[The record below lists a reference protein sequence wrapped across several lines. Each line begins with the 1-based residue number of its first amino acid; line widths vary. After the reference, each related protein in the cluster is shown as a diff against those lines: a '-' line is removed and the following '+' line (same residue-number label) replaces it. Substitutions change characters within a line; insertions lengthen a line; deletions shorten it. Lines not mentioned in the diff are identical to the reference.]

1 MSSTDTNQEA
11 FVFDSS
17 SESDEKRRVKPG
29 EKRHFEYGVSK
40 NYLDQSIELPITIV
54 NGDHP
59 GPRLFLTAAVH
70 GDEINGVKVL
80 QRVANEYEPTHLHG
94 TLVCIHVV
102 NVPGY
107 RTEQR
112 YLPIYDRDL
121 NRSFPGLADGSE
133 ASRMAKTIYDQFVSQ
148 CDVGLD
154 FHTSTRN
161 KLTLMHARADTND
174 DDVARLVEAFGA
186 ELVLSSTGSEGSLRR
201 EATED
206 GVPTA
211 TIEMGEADRFQPVLI
226 ERAIT
231 GVENVMAAYDLL
243 PEADSRP
250 PTFGKIL
257 ESESEKTWLRADT
270 GGLVEMTWGPH
281 PVVDAGERVC
291 VISDHFGEEN
301 HVVEAPFTGLLIGIS
316 ANPRV
321 LPGRPL
327 IHLVELTDDERNAAE
342 SAFEEI
348 GFQAQRT
355 FHWMGDTSDDIVE
368 STFDT
373 DNESKDGKPTGQ
385 G

>member
-1 MSSTDTNQEA
+1 MSSNSSNQGA
-11 FVFDSS
+11 FVFDSPGD
-17 SESDEKRRVKPG
+17 SDGEQRVGPG
-29 EKRHFEYGVSK
+29 EKRHFEYWVGE
-40 NYLDQSIELPITIV
+40 NYLDQPIELPITII
-54 NGDHP
+54 NGDRP
-59 GPRLFLTAAVH
+59 GPRLVLTAAVH

-80 QRVANEYEPTHLHG
+80 QRVANEYEPTDLHG

-121 NRSFPGLADGSE
+121 NRSFPGLTDGSE
-133 ASRMAKTIYDQFVSQ
+133 ASRMAKTIYDQFVGQ
-148 CDVGLD
+148 CDACLD

-161 KLTLMHARADTND
+161 KLTLMHARADVD
-174 DDVARLVEAFGA
+174 DDGVARLVEAFGA
-186 ELVLSSTGSEGSLRR
+186 ELVLSGTGSEGSLRR

-226 ERAIT
+226 ERAVT

-243 PEADSRP
+243 PEADPRP

-257 ESESEKTWLRADT
+257 ESKGEKTWLRADT

-281 PVVDAGERVC
+281 PVVDEGERVC
-291 VISDHFGEEN
+291 VISDHFGEVK
-301 HVVEAPFTGLLIGIS
+301 HVVEAPFTGLLVGIS

-327 IHLVELTDDERNAAE
+327 IHLVELSDDERDAAE

-355 FHWMGDTSDDIVE
+355 FHWMGETSDDIVE
-368 STFDT
+368 STLDT
-373 DNESKDGKPTGQ
+373 DDEAEDGGEAERE
-385 G
+385 

>member
-1 MSSTDTNQEA
+1 MPPNTNQGA
-11 FVFDSS
+11 YVFDAPG
-17 SESDEKRRVKPG
+17 ESDGKRRVEAG
-29 EKRHFEYGVSK
+29 EKRHFEYPVGES
-40 NYLDQSIELPITIV
+40 YLDQPIELPVTIV

-80 QRVANEYEPTHLHG
+80 QRVANEYEPTDLHG
-94 TLVCIHVV
+94 TLVCVHVV

-107 RTEQR
+107 RAEQR

-133 ASRMAKTIYDQFVSQ
+133 ASRMAKTIYDQFVGQ

-161 KLTLMHARADTND
+161 KLTLMHARADTDD
-174 DDVARLVEAFGA
+174 DDVARLAEAFGA
-186 ELVLSSTGSEGSLRR
+186 ELVLSGDGSEGSLRR

-226 ERAIT
+226 ERGVT

-243 PEADSRP
+243 PETDPQP
-250 PTFGKIL
+250 PTFGKVL
-257 ESESEKTWLRADT
+257 ESESEKTWLRAET
-270 GGLVEMTWGPH
+270 GGLVEMAWGPH
-281 PVVDAGERVC
+281 PVVDEGERVC
-291 VISDHFGEEN
+291 VISDYFGAEN

-327 IHLVELTDDERNAAE
+327 IHLIELSDDERDAAE
-342 SAFEEI
+342 SAFEEV
-348 GFQAQRT
+348 GFRAQRT
-355 FHWMGDTSDDIVE
+355 FHWMGELSDDIVE
-368 STFDT
+368 STLDT
-373 DNESKDGKPTGQ
+373 DDDSEDGGEAKRE
-385 G
+385 